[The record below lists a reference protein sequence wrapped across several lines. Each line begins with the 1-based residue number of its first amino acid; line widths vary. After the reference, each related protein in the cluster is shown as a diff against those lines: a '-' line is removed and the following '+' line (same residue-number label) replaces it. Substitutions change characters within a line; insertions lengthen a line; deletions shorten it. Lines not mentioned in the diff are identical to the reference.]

1 MGEIKLPNDASETLK
16 GTIYQFYVTLE
27 KCFDLLEGEC
37 LLIEKDGDISLTSQM
52 QMEVKK
58 NNNDLTDADEGLWN
72 TLNNWL
78 DDNFDDTKYKSL
90 ILLTTQDYGSN
101 SSFKD
106 WNKNNIVEKKINILK
121 EIHKKA
127 IERQK
132 TRDSKNPGATNSKS
146 LVLMNSVLENNDARS
161 NKLKN
166 ILEKFTILDNS
177 LQPEEFF
184 KNIKQKWCRHIYTAN
199 REIFLT
205 SLLGIVINPETVYKN
220 GWEISC
226 DFFSKQLET
235 LTSQYH
241 SETKIFPKKYS
252 TYVLTSEEIEQVPNH
267 LFLIKIDEIQYH
279 QVKNQAI
286 TEYIRYQKTLF
297 EEMRERKALQS
308 IYDPFVVAI
317 EDSFNTKYRM
327 FSRNTTEEKCIK
339 DSKDFYDI
347 VTDEASPPLG
357 NFNDTPKYFKNGIIH
372 NLANEKDIKWKL
384 EVTINE

>member
-1 MGEIKLPNDASETLK
+1 
-16 GTIYQFYVTLE
+16 
-27 KCFDLLEGEC
+27 
-37 LLIEKDGDISLTSQM
+37 
-52 QMEVKK
+52 
-58 NNNDLTDADEGLWN
+58 
-72 TLNNWL
+72 
-78 DDNFDDTKYKSL
+78 
-90 ILLTTQDYGSN
+90 
-101 SSFKD
+101 
-106 WNKNNIVEKKINILK
+106 
-121 EIHKKA
+121 
-127 IERQK
+127 
-132 TRDSKNPGATNSKS
+132 
-146 LVLMNSVLENNDARS
+146 MNSVLENNDARS